1 MNKNIIIGIVAGA
14 LVFAGIVWI
23 ARPDVNDKSAAVL
36 QLNSNGVLSVQEQS
50 FDFGSISM
58 AAGPVTHTFAV
69 KNTGADPVN
78 ISKMYTSCMCTTSV
92 LQKGEKRFGPY
103 GMPGHGFIP
112 KMNAVVDSGEEVLV
126 DVTFDPAAH
135 GPAGV
140 GTIQRVVILE
150 NSAGENM
157 EFQISANVTP

>member
-1 MNKNIIIGIVAGA
+1 MNKNIIVGLAIGMII
-14 LVFAGIVWI
+14 FASIVWV
-23 ARPDVNDKSAAVL
+23 ARPGANDNGSAAV
-36 QLNSNGVLSVQEQS
+36 QPSSAGVLIVEEQS

-58 AAGPVTHTFAV
+58 AAGKVTHRFAV

-78 ISKMYTSCMCTTSV
+78 ISKMYTSCMCTVSV
-92 LQKGEKRFGPY
+92 LQKGDKKFGPY

-112 KMNAVVDSGEEVLV
+112 KMNATIDPGEEVFV

-140 GTIQRVVILE
+140 GVIQRAVILE
-150 NSAGENM
+150 NNAGDNVEL
-157 EFQISANVTP
+157 QISANVKP